1 MKIFLK
7 IILSTIF
14 LILIFILYVTFIGIE
29 TKRLNKQ
36 ISSKIKNINNNLE
49 IELKNI
55 KITLSPLNLKI
66 NAKTIGTRLAIKDKT
81 IEIENIKTQ
90 TSLLSF
96 INNEFSLEDLE
107 ISTKSIKIKNLIS
120 FIREFNNS
128 PQLYIL
134 EKIINRGYL
143 IADIKLNFDKNG
155 NITKD
160 FRVNGFVK
168 DTKIVNFKDFNIDKI
183 NFIFNLDAQGFK
195 TEDITL
201 NLNDLKFSSKKI
213 FFKRKNEEF
222 IIDGSIQNKDLKIR
236 EEQIK
241 FIFKDK
247 LPKFDIKNLT
257 FNSKNNFS
265 FKVDK
270 KFKIQDFQL
279 VSEVKIKD
287 LIIEN
292 NLDIKKTFPKIK
304 KEFNF
309 LNQNL
314 KINYSGK
321 KLSIDGT
328 GNILFQDK
336 KDKINYSILKEDKIF
351 KFSASLEIKN
361 NPIILEILDYKT
373 TSDSKTTISAKGLYD
388 LNKEIIL
395 NNLSLNEKDNE
406 FLAKNL
412 VFNEKLQIINFEY
425 IKLNYFDVD
434 DQKNLVELKNKN
446 EKFYLSGETIN
457 IDKFIDNLFSNDDQ
471 KNLDILNKKIDLN
484 IDIKEV
490 RLDEEHL
497 IEDFIGNIS
506 FDKQKISNAK
516 ILANFSK
523 NKKLIF
529 TINST
534 PSGKVTTLFMDQ
546 AKPIV
551 NRYKFI
557 KGFEGGSLD
566 FNSIQKGN
574 ENISTLKIYDFKL
587 KELPALTKI
596 LTLASL
602 QGIADILSGEGIRFN
617 EFEMNFRSKDNLMT
631 IQEIYAIG
639 PAISVLMNG
648 YVEKNK
654 LTSLRGSLVPATTI
668 NKVIG
673 SIPILGDIL
682 VGSKTGEGV
691 FGVSFKIKGPP
702 KNLETTVNPIK
713 TLTPRFITR
722 TLEGLKKS

>member
-55 KITLSPLNLKI
+55 KITLSPLNLKV
-66 NAKTIGTRLAIKDKT
+66 NAKTIGTRLTIKDKT

-247 LPKFDIKNLT
+247 LSKFDIKNLT

-292 NLDIKKTFPKIK
+292 NLDIKKTI
-304 KEFNF
+304 
-309 LNQNL
+309 
-314 KINYSGK
+314 
-321 KLSIDGT
+321 
-328 GNILFQDK
+328 
-336 KDKINYSILKEDKIF
+336 
-351 KFSASLEIKN
+351 
-361 NPIILEILDYKT
+361 
-373 TSDSKTTISAKGLYD
+373 
-388 LNKEIIL
+388 
-395 NNLSLNEKDNE
+395 
-406 FLAKNL
+406 
-412 VFNEKLQIINFEY
+412 
-425 IKLNYFDVD
+425 
-434 DQKNLVELKNKN
+434 
-446 EKFYLSGETIN
+446 
-457 IDKFIDNLFSNDDQ
+457 
-471 KNLDILNKKIDLN
+471 
-484 IDIKEV
+484 
-490 RLDEEHL
+490 
-497 IEDFIGNIS
+497 
-506 FDKQKISNAK
+506 FDK
-516 ILANFSK
+516 
-523 NKKLIF
+523 
-529 TINST
+529 
-534 PSGKVTTLFMDQ
+534 
-546 AKPIV
+546 
-551 NRYKFI
+551 
-557 KGFEGGSLD
+557 
-566 FNSIQKGN
+566 
-574 ENISTLKIYDFKL
+574 
-587 KELPALTKI
+587 
-596 LTLASL
+596 
-602 QGIADILSGEGIRFN
+602 
-617 EFEMNFRSKDNLMT
+617 
-631 IQEIYAIG
+631 
-639 PAISVLMNG
+639 
-648 YVEKNK
+648 
-654 LTSLRGSLVPATTI
+654 
-668 NKVIG
+668 
-673 SIPILGDIL
+673 IPILEFFL
-682 VGSKTGEGV
+682 
-691 FGVSFKIKGPP
+691 
-702 KNLETTVNPIK
+702 
-713 TLTPRFITR
+713 R
-722 TLEGLKKS
+722 